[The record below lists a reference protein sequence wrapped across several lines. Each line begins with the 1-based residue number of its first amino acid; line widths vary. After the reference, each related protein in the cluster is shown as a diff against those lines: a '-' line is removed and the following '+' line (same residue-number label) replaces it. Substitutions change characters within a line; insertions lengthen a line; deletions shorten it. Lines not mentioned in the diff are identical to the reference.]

1 MYDDDDMKKKKTFLD
16 RQPRYLDIAV
26 TILYGRSKY
35 QGIKIIDIIL
45 IFPISTYLGYVNET
59 QPIKMSNCQ
68 ATTDDPS
75 LHCIGR
81 LHRLHRLDKALKNS
95 GKRNQIVLEFCQN
108 FKVILLPTDY

>member
-1 MYDDDDMKKKKTFLD
+1 MYDMKKKKTFLD

-45 IFPISTYLGYVNET
+45 ILPISTYLGYVNET

-68 ATTDDPS
+68 ATKKS
-75 LHCIGR
+75 SSI
-81 LHRLHRLDKALKNS
+81 
-95 GKRNQIVLEFCQN
+95 
-108 FKVILLPTDY
+108 

>member
-1 MYDDDDMKKKKTFLD
+1 MYDDDDMKKKTFLD

-108 FKVILLPTDY
+108 FKVILLLPTDY